1 MKPVA
6 LVGVGA
12 LLSWSLPGALAQEN
26 ARVTDLFLGTV
37 LLQGRAGADEAQ
49 VDIQKWIVNNRSRVA
64 LPKVERGLL
73 VVQLQA
79 GSVRTVGQDGRVR
92 RLEGDRWTIG
102 PGEAAIVETG
112 EDSAILRLTTV
123 REP

>member
-1 MKPVA
+1 M
-6 LVGVGA
+6 
-12 LLSWSLPGALAQEN
+12 
-26 ARVTDLFLGTV
+26 TDLFLGTV

-64 LPKVERGLL
+64 LPRVERGLL